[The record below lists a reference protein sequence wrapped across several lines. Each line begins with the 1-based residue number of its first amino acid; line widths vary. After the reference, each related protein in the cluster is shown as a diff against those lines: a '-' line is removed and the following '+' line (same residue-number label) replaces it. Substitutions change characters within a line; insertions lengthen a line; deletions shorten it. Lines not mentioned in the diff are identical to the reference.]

1 MDDGGTAD
9 DAVGVG
15 LSSAETLADAATD
28 VGVESTDPLGILKSI
43 CKYAVLPVLFTGIT
57 HMYL

>member
-28 VGVESTDPLGILKSI
+28 VGVESTDPLVILKSI